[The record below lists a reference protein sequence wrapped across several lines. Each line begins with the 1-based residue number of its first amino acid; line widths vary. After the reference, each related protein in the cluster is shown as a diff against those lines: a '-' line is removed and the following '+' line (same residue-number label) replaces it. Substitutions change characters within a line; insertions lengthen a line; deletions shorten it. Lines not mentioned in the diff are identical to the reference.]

1 MEKNNS
7 NNNRIAVKFESDI
20 PLMLRDGTITYVDIF
35 RPDKEDKLPA
45 LLYRTPYDKS
55 TLHTRTYSLDAIK
68 AAMHGYVVVIQD
80 VRGRYSS
87 GGEFYPFVNEMSD
100 GYDSIEWV
108 VSQPWCDGNIGMYG
122 SSYSGATQWLAAK
135 TNPPGLRAIAPGVT
149 GSNYHDGW
157 AWKGGAFQYAFN
169 LWWTIG
175 PLVTDNWESLSNRHY
190 LSPALYDLLIEFK
203 DNLMEHFFKLP
214 MDKIPDLE
222 GDFARYYFDWL
233 QHSEYDEYWKEI
245 SIEESYSEITV
256 PAFNYGGWYDIFL
269 SGTIKNYN
277 QMKKVAPNQNSKE
290 GQRLLIGP
298 WDHENISCDVAGETY
313 FGSNASTGYRINLQQ
328 ELLDYFDYWLQGKK
342 DRLEKLS
349 PVKIF
354 VMGKNIWRDEK
365 EWPLSRTENT
375 TFYLRSKGKANSLS
389 GDGWL
394 DKVIPNDKELP
405 DVYLFNP
412 IDPVPTRGGS
422 TLCEAGLL
430 PSGGFDQT
438 SIESR
443 SDVLVFTTE
452 PLSNDLEVT
461 GYVVL
466 RLYASRSA
474 KDTDFTGKLVD
485 VSPDGYARN
494 ITDGILR
501 ARFRNGNE
509 QPDFINPGEI
519 YEYVIDM
526 GSTSNVFKKGH
537 SIRVE
542 VSSSNFPKY
551 DRNAN
556 TGEPIGSDVQ
566 LISALQT
573 IYHNGPYP
581 SCIELP
587 VIPPTYEFRK
597 TQQQSD
603 IAYPDARTF

>member
-7 NNNRIAVKFESDI
+7 NNNRITVKFESDI

-55 TLHTRTYSLDAIK
+55 SSHARTYSLDAIK

-87 GGEFYPFVNEMSD
+87 GGEFYPFVNEMFD

-108 VSQPWCDGNIGMYG
+108 VSQPWCDGKVGMYG

-233 QHSEYDEYWKEI
+233 QHSEYDEYWKGI

-256 PAFNYGGWYDIFL
+256 PAFNYSGWYDIFL

-313 FGSNASTGYRINLQQ
+313 FGSNASTGYGINLQQ

-438 SIESR
+438 SIENR
-443 SDVLVFTTE
+443 SDVLVYTTD

-461 GYVVL
+461 GPVVL
-466 RLYASRSA
+466 RLYASSSA

-501 ARFRNGNE
+501 ARFRNGIE

-587 VIPPTYEFRK
+587 VIPPTYEFRQ

>member
-1 MEKNNS
+1 MEQQYPK
-7 NNNRIAVKFESDI
+7 NNRISVKFEADI

-35 RPDKEDKLPA
+35 RPDIEDKLPA
-45 LLYRTPYDKS
+45 LLYRTPYNKGS
-55 TLHTRTYSLDAIK
+55 SHARTYSLDAIK

-100 GYDSIEWV
+100 GYDSVEWV
-108 VSQPWCDGNIGMYG
+108 TGQPWCDGTLGMYG

-157 AWKGGAFQYAFN
+157 AWRGGAFQYAFN

-175 PLVTDNWESLSNRHY
+175 PLVTANWESLSNRHY
-190 LSPALYDLLIEFK
+190 LSSALFDILIDFK
-203 DNLMEHFFKLP
+203 DNLMDHLMRLP
-214 MDKIPDLE
+214 MEEIPDLK

-269 SGTIKNYN
+269 TGTINNYS
-277 QMKKVAPNQNSKE
+277 QMKQVAPTQNSRE

-298 WDHENISCDVAGETY
+298 WDHSNISSDVAGETY
-313 FGSNASTGYRINLQQ
+313 FGSNASAEYGIDLQQ
-328 ELLDYFDYWLQGKK
+328 ELLHYFDYWLKGKK
-342 DRLEKLS
+342 GRLGEVS

-354 VMGKNIWRDEK
+354 IMGKNIWRDEQ
-365 EWPLSRTENT
+365 EWPLSRSDTT
-375 TFYLRSKGKANSLS
+375 TFYLRSKGKANSLN

-394 DKVIPNDKELP
+394 DKVIPSDKELP

-412 IDPVPTRGGS
+412 LDPVPTRGGS
-422 TLCEAGLL
+422 VLCEAGLL
-430 PSGGFDQT
+430 PSGAFDQT
-438 SIESR
+438 YVENR
-443 SDVLVFTTE
+443 PDVLIFTTE
-452 PLSNDLEVT
+452 PLDNEVEVT
-461 GYVVL
+461 GPVVL
-466 RLYASRSA
+466 RLYASSSA

-501 ARFRNGNE
+501 ARYRSGRE
-509 QPDFINPGEI
+509 EPVFINPGEI

-526 GSTSNVFKKGH
+526 GSTSNVFKTGH
-537 SIRVE
+537 SIRLE

-556 TGEPIGSDVQ
+556 TGAPIGSDIQ
-566 LISALQT
+566 LVSALQT
-573 IYHNGPYP
+573 VYHNRTYP

-587 VIPPTYEFRK
+587 VIPTAYENR
-597 TQQQSD
+597 QGEQLSD
-603 IAYPDARTF
+603 ITYPDTRTF

>member
-7 NNNRIAVKFESDI
+7 NNNRITVKFESDI
-20 PLMLRDGTITYVDIF
+20 PLMLRDGIITYVDIF

-55 TLHTRTYSLDAIK
+55 SSHARTYSLDAIK

-108 VSQPWCDGNIGMYG
+108 VSQPWCDGKVGMYG

-422 TLCEAGLL
+422 TLCETGLL

-461 GYVVL
+461 GPVVL
-466 RLYASRSA
+466 RLYASSSA

-501 ARFRNGNE
+501 ARFRNGIE

-573 IYHNGPYP
+573 IYHNRPYP

-587 VIPPTYEFRK
+587 VIPPTYEFRQ